1 MFRRRQ
7 RESERE
13 EEGRD
18 CSALCDAAGRRLIL
32 KFLQDAHGSTHK
44 MTPTPPP
51 LVFFFPP
58 KNSKI
63 KNVTLLS
70 HLHTH
75 ANMQREGCTI

>member
-7 RESERE
+7 RDSERE

-18 CSALCDAAGRRLIL
+18 CSALCDTAGRRLIL
-32 KFLQDAHGSTHK
+32 KFLQDVRSSTHK

-51 LVFFFPP
+51 LFFFHL
-58 KNSKI
+58 NSKI
-63 KNVTLLS
+63 KNVAPLS

-75 ANMQREGCTI
+75 ANVQREGCTI